1 MKDLSIVQKY
11 MVCTVN
17 DKGVFPF
24 ASVEERTLGLV
35 AGALLELQMEG
46 CIAVDG
52 KKVSV
57 AGALPQDK
65 GYLKP
70 LYDFIREKQSVKLY
84 VVVDAYNF
92 SWTDKR
98 INELR
103 DAVGSSLV
111 QLGAA
116 SACKAGLLGK
126 QAGYLPGPE
135 TVRSVV
141 EQMRAEL
148 LEEGPV
154 SDETA
159 VLVALLERVKCLK
172 AYFSAFEQK
181 AVQQK
186 IEALAQSPEGKMV
199 RDMMTYL
206 QIIMYSF
213 AARGAAAA
221 GS

>member
-159 VLVALLERVKCLK
+159 ALVALLERVKCLK

>member
-103 DAVGSSLV
+103 DAVGGSLV

>member
-65 GYLKP
+65 WYLKP

-181 AVQQK
+181 AVRQK

>member
-103 DAVGSSLV
+103 DAVGGSLV

-135 TVRSVV
+135 TVRSGV

-181 AVQQK
+181 AVRQK

>member
-17 DKGVFPF
+17 DKGVFSF

-103 DAVGSSLV
+103 DAVGGSLV

-181 AVQQK
+181 EVRQK

>member
-1 MKDLSIVQKY
+1 M
-11 MVCTVN
+11 
-17 DKGVFPF
+17 
-24 ASVEERTLGLV
+24 
-35 AGALLELQMEG
+35 
-46 CIAVDG
+46 
-52 KKVSV
+52 
-57 AGALPQDK
+57 
-65 GYLKP
+65 
-70 LYDFIREKQSVKLY
+70 
-84 VVVDAYNF
+84 VVDAYNF

-181 AVQQK
+181 AVRQK

>member
-84 VVVDAYNF
+84 MVVDAYNF

-103 DAVGSSLV
+103 DAVGGSLV

-181 AVQQK
+181 EVRQK

>member
-103 DAVGSSLV
+103 DAVGGSLV

-126 QAGYLPGPE
+126 QAGYLPEPE

-186 IEALAQSPEGKMV
+186 IEALTQSPEGKMV

>member
-159 VLVALLERVKCLK
+159 ALVALLERVKCLK

-181 AVQQK
+181 EVRQK

>member
-35 AGALLELQMEG
+35 AGALLELQVEG

-52 KKVSV
+52 KKVSA

-84 VVVDAYNF
+84 MVVDAYNF

-103 DAVGSSLV
+103 DAVGGSLV

-126 QAGYLPGPE
+126 QIG
-135 TVRSVV
+135 
-141 EQMRAEL
+141 RA
-148 LEEGPV
+148 
-154 SDETA
+154 SCR
-159 VLVALLERVKCLK
+159 ERV
-172 AYFSAFEQK
+172 
-181 AVQQK
+181 
-186 IEALAQSPEGKMV
+186 
-199 RDMMTYL
+199 
-206 QIIMYSF
+206 
-213 AARGAAAA
+213 
-221 GS
+221 

>member
-52 KKVSV
+52 KKVSA

-181 AVQQK
+181 AVRQK
-186 IEALAQSPEGKMV
+186 IEALTQSPEGKMV

>member
-103 DAVGSSLV
+103 DAVGGSLV

-186 IEALAQSPEGKMV
+186 IEALTQSPEGKMV

>member
-52 KKVSV
+52 KKVSA

-103 DAVGSSLV
+103 DAVGGSLV

-159 VLVALLERVKCLK
+159 ALVALLERVKCLK

-181 AVQQK
+181 AVRQK
-186 IEALAQSPEGKMV
+186 IEALTQSPEGKMV

>member
-181 AVQQK
+181 EVRQK

>member
-24 ASVEERTLGLV
+24 ASVEERILGLV

-103 DAVGSSLV
+103 DAVGGSLV

-159 VLVALLERVKCLK
+159 ALVALLERVKCLK

-181 AVQQK
+181 EVRQK

>member
-70 LYDFIREKQSVKLY
+70 LYDFIREKQSAKLH

-103 DAVGSSLV
+103 DAVGGSLV

-159 VLVALLERVKCLK
+159 ALVALLERVKCLK

>member
-103 DAVGSSLV
+103 DAVGGSLV

-181 AVQQK
+181 EVRQK
-186 IEALAQSPEGKMV
+186 IEALTQSPEGKMV

>member
-52 KKVSV
+52 KKVSA

-103 DAVGSSLV
+103 DAVGGSLV

-181 AVQQK
+181 AVRQK
-186 IEALAQSPEGKMV
+186 IEALTQSPEGKMV

>member
-103 DAVGSSLV
+103 DAVGGSLV

-181 AVQQK
+181 AVRQK
-186 IEALAQSPEGKMV
+186 IEALTQSPEGKMV

>member
-103 DAVGSSLV
+103 DAVGGSLV

-181 AVQQK
+181 EVRQK

>member
-46 CIAVDG
+46 CIAVDD

-103 DAVGSSLV
+103 DAVGGSLV

-159 VLVALLERVKCLK
+159 ALVALLERVKCLK

-181 AVQQK
+181 AVRQK
-186 IEALAQSPEGKMV
+186 IEALTQSPEGKMV

>member
-103 DAVGSSLV
+103 DAVGGSLV

-159 VLVALLERVKCLK
+159 ALVALLERVKCLK

-181 AVQQK
+181 EVRQK

>member
-1 MKDLSIVQKY
+1 MKDLPIVQKY
-11 MVCTVN
+11 MVCAVN

-52 KKVSV
+52 KKVSA

-103 DAVGSSLV
+103 DAVGGSLV

-159 VLVALLERVKCLK
+159 ALVALLERVKCLK

-181 AVQQK
+181 AVRQK

>member
-11 MVCTVN
+11 MVCTAN

-52 KKVSV
+52 KKVSA

-103 DAVGSSLV
+103 DAVGGSLV

-181 AVQQK
+181 AVRQK